1 MSYKKNA
8 EGLFIGK
15 TVTYRGVTYPS
26 IVALARAYGLKRDT
40 CWRRCLKGL
49 PLDMP
54 FHTKGAVTYDGKTYV
69 SMIAL
74 AAAFGISPQLCSAR
88 LIRGIPLDR
97 PVRSGGCKPCEY
109 EGRKYWTLADFAE
122 ATGLSKEKAKYLI
135 NTSGKWLEK

>member
-26 IVALARAYGLKRDT
+26 VVSLARAYGLKRDT
-40 CWRRCLKGL
+40 CGRRVCKRQ

-54 FHTKGAVTYDGKTYV
+54 FHTKGAVTYGGVEYP
-69 SMIAL
+69 SMMHL
-74 AAAFGISPQLCSAR
+74 AAAYGISPQLCSAR

-109 EGRKYWTLADFAE
+109 GGERYESIADLARRL
-122 ATGLSKEKAKYLI
+122 GLNIGSARLLI
-135 NTSGKWLEK
+135 ETSGKWLEK

>member
-26 IVALARAYGLKRDT
+26 VVSLARAYGLKRDT
-40 CWRRCLKGL
+40 CWRRVCKGQ

-54 FHTKGAVTYDGKTYV
+54 FHTKGAVTYGGVEYP
-69 SMIAL
+69 SMMHL
-74 AAAFGISPQLCSAR
+74 AAAYGISPQLCSAR

-122 ATGLSKEKAKYLI
+122 AMGLSKEKAKYLI

>member
-26 IVALARAYGLKRDT
+26 VVALARAYGLKRDT
-40 CWRRCLKGL
+40 CWRRYLKGL

-54 FHTKGAVTYDGKTYV
+54 FHTKGAVTYGGVEYP
-69 SMIAL
+69 SMMHL
-74 AAAFGISPQLCSAR
+74 AAAYGISPQLCSAR

-97 PVRSGGCKPCEY
+97 PVRSGRAKACEY
-109 EGRKYWTLADFAE
+109 NGRRYASISAFARE
-122 ATGLSKEKAKYLI
+122 VGIPYASARELVSQ
-135 NTSGKWLEK
+135 SGRWL

>member
-26 IVALARAYGLKRDT
+26 VVALARAFGLKRDT
-40 CWRRCLKGL
+40 CWRRVCKGQ

-54 FHTKGAVTYDGKTYV
+54 FHTKGAVTYYGKTYA

-74 AAAFGISPQLCSAR
+74 AVAFGISPQLCSAR

-122 ATGLSKEKAKYLI
+122 AMGLSKEKANYLI

>member
-26 IVALARAYGLKRDT
+26 VVALARAYGLKRDT
-40 CWRRCLKGL
+40 CSRRYLKGL

-54 FHTKGAVTYDGKTYV
+54 FHTKGAVTYDGKTYA

-74 AAAFGISPQLCSAR
+74 AVAFGISPQLCSAR
-88 LIRGIPLDR
+88 LIRGIPLER

-109 EGRKYWTLADFAE
+109 GGERYESIVDFARRL
-122 ATGLSKEKAKYLI
+122 GLNIGSARLLI
-135 NTSGKWLEK
+135 ETSGRWL